1 MATLL
6 SQYQEQQKRLLEKL
20 DTGKLA
26 QDNLLALQELNYRI
40 CVLQTMQAY
49 CKSAPISTDLHQIG
63 FHYQLVVSS
72 LRSLLSERKFGPK
85 ADEKGMKQRQA
96 AAKSLEDVFND
107 QSRRFQSFK
116 ASSPELYRKS
126 VQSMVNTVLPVWVTY
141 RGTYINIEEA
151 FV

>member
-20 DTGKLA
+20 DAGKLA

-72 LRSLLSERKFGPK
+72 LRSLLSERKF
-85 ADEKGMKQRQA
+85 EKGMKQRQA

-151 FV
+151 FA

>member
-20 DTGKLA
+20 DAGKLA
-26 QDNLLALQELNYRI
+26 QDNLLALQELNY
-40 CVLQTMQAY
+40 
-49 CKSAPISTDLHQIG
+49 
-63 FHYQLVVSS
+63 SS

-151 FV
+151 FA